1 MHYSFHISSIFEHES
16 CGKITSVEGSALK
29 FHEGKSFL
37 ESLQLTLCLVF
48 IKFKR
53 GLGPTYAIARAARSF
68 FRIVPLKE
76 DLACGQKILFLRGQ
90 LFKALQSLVG
100 SINSRLNLRGILL

>member
-16 CGKITSVEGSALK
+16 CGKITCVKGSALK
-29 FHEGKSFL
+29 FHERKSFL

-53 GLGPTYAIARAARSF
+53 GLGPTYAIARAARIF
-68 FRIVPLKE
+68 FRIVPLKGPC
-76 DLACGQKILFLRGQ
+76 LRPKNFVIICMTQKVTASEASCLKR
-90 LFKALQSLVG
+90 FKVG
-100 SINSRLNLRGILL
+100 WFD